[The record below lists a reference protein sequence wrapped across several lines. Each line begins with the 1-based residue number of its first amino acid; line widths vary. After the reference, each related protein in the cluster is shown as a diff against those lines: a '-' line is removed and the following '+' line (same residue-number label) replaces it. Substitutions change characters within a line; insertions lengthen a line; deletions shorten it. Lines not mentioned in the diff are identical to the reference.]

1 MNVKDL
7 LRSSP
12 GNYNT
17 ALLIIR
23 VVVGLTFFMHGIQKF
38 FLSEGGVSGF
48 GGWLGSMG
56 VPLPAVAGVIVALLE
71 VFGGLALI
79 LGIGTRIV
87 GWLLAVNML
96 VALLLVHVSNGFFAQ
111 NGGYELVLLL
121 GVSSAALAMSGSGAL
136 SLDAQIAEDA
146 ELAPS

>member
-7 LRSSP
+7 LKSSP

-56 VPLPAVAGVIVALLE
+56 VPLPAVMGVLVALLE
-71 VFGGLALI
+71 TLGGLALI
-79 LGIGTRIV
+79 LGIGTRII

-96 VALLLVHVSNGFFAQ
+96 VALLLVHLSNGFFAQ

-121 GVSSAALAMSGSGAL
+121 GAASAGLAMSGSGAL
-136 SLDAQIAEDA
+136 SLDAQIAGDT
-146 ELAPS
+146 ELAPG